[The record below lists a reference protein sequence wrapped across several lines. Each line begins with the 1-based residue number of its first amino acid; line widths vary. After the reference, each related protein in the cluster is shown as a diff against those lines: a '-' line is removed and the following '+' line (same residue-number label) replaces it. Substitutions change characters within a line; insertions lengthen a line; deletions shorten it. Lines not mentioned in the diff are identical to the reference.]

1 MLLVAKE
8 NPVREGPRKAT
19 ENDMA
24 LGTLRRAR
32 HPSGGVMGS
41 GAIAAENFREDKLL
55 VQSWR
60 CEPPL
65 NGSRYSNR
73 LNSLNCYSY

>member
-32 HPSGGVMGS
+32 HPTGGVMGS
-41 GAIAAENFREDKLL
+41 GARMAAFGPERRSAATQRYFRCWE
-55 VQSWR
+55 QT
-60 CEPPL
+60 
-65 NGSRYSNR
+65 GSAGVRWKSR
-73 LNSLNCYSY
+73 G